1 MTYVPPVL
9 PDRQGC
15 VSIERI
21 AAAAR
26 SARLLALAAACTLA
40 MAGSARA
47 APVIATAGD
56 IACDPGNSNFNGGN
70 GSTSSCRDKYTSDLI
85 VNNPSV
91 AAVLPLGDNQYYCGG
106 FGAFQASY
114 DLSWGRLKSITYPS
128 VGNHEYITS
137 GGTGCD
143 ASNTGA
149 AGYFQYFGAAAGDPK
164 KGYYSYDIGTW
175 HLIALNSQCSTA
187 GGCGSSTAQG
197 QWLRADLAAHTN
209 QCLLAYWHIPL
220 FSSGGRANN
229 NTRSFWDALYAAK
242 ADVILSAHDHIY
254 ERFAPQTPT
263 GAPDPANGIREFIA
277 GTGGANHTSLATLA
291 ANSEILNT
299 NTFGVLELT
308 LYPDQYTWQF
318 VPEAGRSFTDAGSQ
332 SCHKGAPTTP
342 DTTPPSAPANLTTRA
357 VSANQVDLSWG
368 ASTDDRGVSGY
379 KIFRGSSQIAT
390 ATGPSYADTSTQ
402 PNTTYQYHVVAND
415 FANNSSG
422 ASNTVSVTTPA
433 PATVLTFTPTA
444 DTYAAADGPSTV
456 YGTSTQ
462 FIADNSPVKRLFT
475 KFSVSG
481 VGTKRVVAAKL
492 RLYCVNPSPSGGA
505 FHGSDPA
512 WSESTLTW
520 NLQPAIDSTIVSSLG
535 AVRSSNWYE
544 TDVTALVKGDGTV
557 SIAATSTSSDGAY
570 YSSKE
575 GTAGFAPQLV
585 VTTG

>member
-1 MTYVPPVL
+1 MAGVV
-9 PDRQGC
+9 
-15 VSIERI
+15 
-21 AAAAR
+21 R
-26 SARLLALAAACTLA
+26 SPRYRNLHLTPRAIGGWLLALAAASALA
-40 MAGSARA
+40 MAGPASAA

-70 GSTSSCRDKYTSDLI
+70 GSSSSCRDKYTSNLI
-85 VNNPSV
+85 VGDPSV

-106 FGAFQASY
+106 LAAFQASY

-149 AGYFQYFGAAAGDPK
+149 MGYFRYFGAAAGDPK
-164 KGYYSYDIGTW
+164 HGYYSYDVGSW
-175 HLIALNSQCSTA
+175 HLIALNSSCGAA
-187 GGCGSSTAQG
+187 GGCGSTTPQG
-197 QWLRADLAAHTN
+197 QWLRADLAAHSN

-229 NTRSFWDALYAAK
+229 NSRSFWDALYAAK
-242 ADVILSAHDHIY
+242 ADVVLGAHDHIY
-254 ERFAPQTPT
+254 ERFAPQSPT
-263 GAPDPANGIREFIA
+263 GAADPANGIREFIA
-277 GTGGANHTSLATLA
+277 GTGGANHTSLASLA

-308 LYPDQYTWQF
+308 LYPDHYTWRF
-318 VPEAGRSFTDAGSQ
+318 VPEAGRSFVDAGSQ

-342 DTTPPSAPANLTTRA
+342 DTTPPSAPANLTARA

-368 ASTDDRGVSGY
+368 ASTDNVGVNGY
-379 KIFRGSSQIAT
+379 KIFRGGSQIAT
-390 ATGPSYADTSTQ
+390 ATSPSYSDTSAQ
-402 PNTTYQYHVVAND
+402 PNTAYQYYVVAYD

-444 DTYAAADGPSTV
+444 DTYAQVDTPSTV
-456 YGTSTQ
+456 YGASTQ
-462 FIADNSPVKRLFT
+462 FVTDNSPVRHLFA

-492 RLYCVNPSPSGGA
+492 RLYCVNPSPSGGD
-505 FHGSDPA
+505 FHASDPV

-535 AVRSSNWYE
+535 AVASGRWYE
-544 TDVTALVKGDGTV
+544 TDVTPLVKGDGTV

-585 VTTG
+585 LTTG